1 MQTLNLGRRDGAP
14 LTILCLGAHA
24 DDIEIGAGGAIITL
38 LDRYPGAHVRWV
50 VFSATP
56 ERGDEARC
64 SAGDFLTAAGWSSIT
79 VHSFRDGFFPSEL
92 PYVKD
97 AFESLKEVFQ
107 PNLIFTHHRA
117 DHHQDHRT
125 IAELTWNTYR
135 DHLILEYEIPKYDPD
150 MGNPNLFVPLQP
162 GHAEAK
168 VCALMTHFASQRQRR
183 WFAPETFYA
192 LMRLRGMQ
200 AAAPS
205 GLAEGFY
212 APKLCL

>member
-50 VFSATP
+50 VFSATS

-64 SAGDFLTAAGWSSIT
+64 SAGDFLAAAGWSSIT

-97 AFESLKEVFQ
+97 AFESLKETFQ

-117 DHHQDHRT
+117 DHHQDHRI

-135 DHLILEYEIPKYDPD
+135 DHLVLEYEIPKYDPD

-168 VCALMTHFASQRQRR
+168 VL
-183 WFAPETFYA
+183 YA
-192 LMRLRGMQ
+192 DDLLRKST
-200 AAAPS
+200 PT
-205 GLAEGFY
+205 
-212 APKLCL
+212 PVVCV